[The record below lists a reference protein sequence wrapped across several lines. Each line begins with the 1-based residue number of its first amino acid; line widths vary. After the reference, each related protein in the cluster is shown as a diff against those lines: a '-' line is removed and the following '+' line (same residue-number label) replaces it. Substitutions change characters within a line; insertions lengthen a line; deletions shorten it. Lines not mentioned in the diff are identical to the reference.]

1 MPYSDNTVAESG
13 RGRLAG
19 VGIMEAMNVETT
31 RWRRKALDHTGVIDD
46 DAAVVRRRR
55 RNIIIAVAVLAA
67 VAIIAVLM
75 LSGGSDDTK
84 KGAAPGAAGAGKG
97 AEQAPSVTVIVPG
110 RSQVARTISATGTL
124 AARRDMP
131 VGVAGEGGMVAR
143 VLVEPGQWVGAG
155 QTLAV
160 IERSV
165 QSQEAQQLVA
175 SIDVARADARLA
187 QQELDRAQAL
197 VSRGFVSK
205 ADVERRTA
213 TRDAA
218 NARVRVAQAQLA
230 GSRARI
236 GRLDIRSPAA
246 GLVLDRSVEA
256 GQVVSG
262 GSGALFRIAAGGQM
276 ELLAQLNEADLAEL
290 NVGVP
295 VTVTPVG
302 TDQHVTGSVWQ
313 ISPVI
318 DPQTRQGVAR
328 VAVPYSR
335 AMRPGGFANAEIK
348 AGAVSA
354 PVLPESAVLSDQQ
367 GRYVFV
373 VGSDNKV
380 IRRPVRTG
388 AVTEQGLTII
398 EGLNGTERVV
408 AYAGGFLNPGETVVP
423 RAQRAGASRSAR

>member
-1 MPYSDNTVAESG
+1 MTTMNFET
-13 RGRLAG
+13 AG
-19 VGIMEAMNVETT
+19 
-31 RWRRKALDHTGVIDD
+31 WRRDGIEGEVLTEEVLAQRRRRKRLIIA
-46 DAAVVRRRR
+46 AAVVAL
-55 RNIIIAVAVLAA
+55 IAILAV
-67 VAIIAVLM
+67 VMVM
-75 LSGGSDDTK
+75 RGGDEK
-84 KGAAPGAAGAGKG
+84 AAPAAAGKGKG
-97 AEQAPSVTVIVPG
+97 AEQAPTVTVIVPG
-110 RSQVARTISATGTL
+110 RQQVARTISATGTL

-165 QSQEAQQLVA
+165 QSQEAQQLAA

-187 QQELDRAQAL
+187 QQELERAQAL

-205 ADVERRTA
+205 ADVERRMA

-230 GSRARI
+230 AARARI
-236 GRLDIRSPAA
+236 GRLDIRAPAA
-246 GLVLDRSVEA
+246 GLVLDRNVEA

-262 GSGALFRIAAGGQM
+262 GSGALFRIAQGGQM

-290 NVGVP
+290 RVGVP

-302 TDQHVTGSVWQ
+302 TDQRVTGSVWQ

-328 VAVPYSR
+328 VAVPYSS
-335 AMRPGGFANAEIK
+335 AMRPGGFANAEIT

-380 IRRPVRTG
+380 VRRPVRTG
-388 AVTEQGLTII
+388 AVTPQGLTIV
-398 EGLNGTERVV
+398 EGLAGNERVV
-408 AYAGGFLNPGETVVP
+408 AYAGGFLNPGETVIP
-423 RAQRAGASRSAR
+423 RRQSADAPRSAR

>member
-1 MPYSDNTVAESG
+1 
-13 RGRLAG
+13 
-19 VGIMEAMNVETT
+19 MNVETT
-31 RWRRKALDHTGVIDD
+31 AWRRDALEGKVLDELTI
-46 DAAVVRRRR
+46 ARRRRR
-55 RNIIIAVAVLAA
+55 RNIIIA
-67 VAIIAVLM
+67 IAVVVAAAIAAFLF
-75 LSGGSDDTK
+75 LSGGSEEK
-84 KGAAPGAAGAGKG
+84 APAGAAEAKSDQ
-97 AEQAPSVTVIVPG
+97 QAPSVTVIVPG
-110 RSQVARTISATGTL
+110 RQQVARTISATGTL

-165 QSQEAQQLVA
+165 QSQEAQQLAA

-205 ADVERRTA
+205 ADVERRLA

-230 GSRARI
+230 ASRARI

-246 GLVLDRSVEA
+246 GLVLDRNVEP

-262 GSGALFRIAAGGQM
+262 GSGALFRIAQGGQM
-276 ELLAQLNEADLAEL
+276 ELLAQLNESDLAQL
-290 NVGVP
+290 SVGVP

-302 TDQHVTGSVWQ
+302 TDQQVVGSVWQ
-313 ISPVI
+313 VSPII
-318 DPQTRQGVAR
+318 DPQTRQGTAR
-328 VAVPYSR
+328 VAVPYGPGI
-335 AMRPGGFANAEIK
+335 RPGGFANAQIR

-354 PVLPESAVLSDQQ
+354 PVLPESAVLNDQQ
-367 GRYVFV
+367 GSYVYV
-373 VGSDNKV
+373 VGNDNKV
-380 IRRPVRTG
+380 ARRGVRTG
-388 AVTEQGLTII
+388 TVTPQGITII
-398 EGLNGTERVV
+398 AGLAGNERVV

-423 RAQRAGASRSAR
+423 QRQTAAEAASNGR

>member
-1 MPYSDNTVAESG
+1 MGT
-13 RGRLAG
+13 
-19 VGIMEAMNVETT
+19 MKTMNFETAS
-31 RWRRKALDHTGVIDD
+31 WRRGAIEDGASSETVVI
-46 DAAVVRRRR
+46 VQRRRR
-55 RNIIIAVAVLAA
+55 RNIIVA
-67 VAIIAVLM
+67 VAILALVAIAATILM
-75 LSGGSDDTK
+75 MRGGDE
-84 KGAAPGAAGAGKG
+84 GAAPAPAGKG
-97 AEQAPSVTVIVPG
+97 KNAESAPSVTVVVPG
-110 RSQVARTISATGTL
+110 RQQVARTISATGTL

-165 QSQEAQQLVA
+165 QSQEAQQLAA

-187 QQELDRAQAL
+187 QQELERAQAL

-213 TRDAA
+213 ARDAA

-230 GSRARI
+230 AARARI
-236 GRLDIRSPAA
+236 GRLNIRAPAA
-246 GLVLDRSVEA
+246 GLVLDRNVEP

-262 GSGALFRIAAGGQM
+262 GTGPLFRIAQGGQM

-290 NVGVP
+290 SVGVP

-302 TDQHVTGSVWQ
+302 TDQQVVGSVWQ

-318 DPQTRQGVAR
+318 DPQTRQGTAR
-328 VAVPYSR
+328 VAIPYSR
-335 AMRPGGFANAEIK
+335 AIRPGGFANAEIR

-354 PVLPESAVLSDQQ
+354 PVLPESAVLTDQQ
-367 GRYVFV
+367 GRYVYV
-373 VGSDNKV
+373 VGNDNKV
-380 IRRPVRTG
+380 DRRPVRTG
-388 AVTEQGLTII
+388 AVTPQGLTIV

-408 AYAGGFLNPGETVVP
+408 AYAGGFLNPGEVVIP
-423 RAQRAGASRSAR
+423 RRESADTPRSAR